1 METKSFICIR
11 CNRAFKLKH
20 HLKAHFSRKNSCQ
33 RSLTD
38 LSDKLVITQKIE
50 SSKTYSCNFCDYKSN
65 RNPNLKR
72 HLLTCKKK
80 KKKEK
85 EEEEEKE
92 KERKKINEDSNF
104 KNIIENLQKEIQE
117 TKNTISKTTQ
127 NIITHHHTTNN
138 TTNTTNN
145 TLNIIVNDY
154 GKENIS
160 YLKNRKYKFLINQM
174 LGNGMEG
181 LQRYIKYKYCN
192 PEAPENLTIKYTNH
206 RSNKL
211 KVRQDNK
218 WKTRDKNEV
227 MDELYDRDNN
237 VEEVLNVY
245 EHINDLE
252 DNNHMDDIQIDFI
265 NRVGKFYDNGD
276 EIDEVEFENE
286 EMKKIKSLTL
296 NEFYDCYKQN
306 KTKFDLLSK

>member
-1 METKSFICIR
+1 MKDQSFICIR

-20 HLKAHFSRKNSCQ
+20 HLKAHFSRKTSCQ
-33 RSLTD
+33 RSLTN

-50 SSKTYSCNFCDYKSN
+50 SSKTYSCSFCDYISN
-65 RNPNLKR
+65 RNPNLTR
-72 HLLTCKKK
+72 HLKTCKKK
-80 KKKEK
+80 KKEEK
-85 EEEEEKE
+85 KEKE
-92 KERKKINEDSNF
+92 KEKINEDSNL
-104 KNIIENLQKEIQE
+104 KDIIEHLQKEIQE
-117 TKNTISKTTQ
+117 TKNSVSKTTQ
-127 NIITHHHTTNN
+127 NIITHHHTTN
-138 TTNTTNN
+138 NTTNN

-174 LGNGMEG
+174 LGNGIEG

-227 MDELYDRDNN
+227 MDEIYDRDNN

-252 DNNHMDDIQIDFI
+252 DNDHMDNIQIDFI
-265 NRVGKFYDNGD
+265 NRVGKFYGNDDSDN
-276 EIDEVEFENE
+276 EEECENE

-306 KTKFDLLSK
+306 KTKFDLV

>member
-1 METKSFICIR
+1 
-11 CNRAFKLKH
+11 
-20 HLKAHFSRKNSCQ
+20 
-33 RSLTD
+33 
-38 LSDKLVITQKIE
+38 VITQKIE

-85 EEEEEKE
+85 EEE

-227 MDELYDRDNN
+227 MDEIYDRDNN

-252 DNNHMDDIQIDFI
+252 DHHHMDDTQIDFI
-265 NRVGKFYDNGD
+265 NQVGKFYENDD
-276 EIDEVEFENE
+276 ETNEGEFENE

>member
-20 HLKAHFSRKNSCQ
+20 HLKAHFSRKISCQ

-85 EEEEEKE
+85 EEEKE

>member
-20 HLKAHFSRKNSCQ
+20 HLKAHFSRKISCQ

-85 EEEEEKE
+85 EEKE

-227 MDELYDRDNN
+227 MDEIYDRDNN

-252 DNNHMDDIQIDFI
+252 DNNHMDDIQINFI
-265 NRVGKFYDNGD
+265 NRVGKFYENDD
-276 EIDEVEFENE
+276 ETNEGEFENE

>member
-127 NIITHHHTTNN
+127 NIITHHH
-138 TTNTTNN
+138 TTNN

>member
-20 HLKAHFSRKNSCQ
+20 HLKAHFSRKKSCQ

-38 LSDKLVITQKIE
+38 LSEKLVITQKNE

-80 KKKEK
+80 KQKEK
-85 EEEEEKE
+85 EEKE
-92 KERKKINEDSNF
+92 KDKFKENEDTNL

-117 TKNTISKTTQ
+117 TKNTINKVTP

-160 YLKNRKYKFLINQM
+160 YLKNRKYKYLINQM

-227 MDELYDRDNN
+227 MAEIYDRDNN

-252 DNNHMDDIQIDFI
+252 DNNHMDEVQIDFI
-265 NRVGKFYDNGD
+265 NRVSKFYDNEND
-276 EIDEVEFENE
+276 EDNQGEYENE

>member
-1 METKSFICIR
+1 MNNKSFICIR

-20 HLKAHFSRKNSCQ
+20 HLKAHFSRKISCQ
-33 RSLTD
+33 RSLTK

-50 SSKTYSCNFCDYKSN
+50 CSKIYSCDFCDYKSN
-65 RNPNLKR
+65 RNPNLNR

-80 KKKEK
+80 KK
-85 EEEEEKE
+85 EEKE
-92 KERKKINEDSNF
+92 KKENEKINKDSNL
-104 KNIIENLQKEIQE
+104 KDIIENLQKEMEE
-117 TKNTISKTTQ
+117 TKNSVSKTTQ
-127 NIITHHHTTNN
+127 NIITHHHTTN
-138 TTNTTNN
+138 TTNN
-145 TLNIIVNDY
+145 TINIIVNDY

-174 LGNGMEG
+174 LGNGIEG

-227 MDELYDRDNN
+227 MDEIYDRDNN

-252 DNNHMDDIQIDFI
+252 DNDHMDNIQIDFI
-265 NRVGKFYDNGD
+265 NRVGKFYGND
-276 EIDEVEFENE
+276 E
-286 EMKKIKSLTL
+286 SAA
-296 NEFYDCYKQN
+296 
-306 KTKFDLLSK
+306 